1 MKFLDGEATTK
12 AIVRLMNSS
21 RQIRMAVAFWGLGA
35 MNGLHLKGRAN
46 TAKIICN
53 LKSGGT
59 NPREIQKLIDENI
72 PVLQCDDLHGKVY
85 LFDEHVIIGSSNA
98 SANGLALQGNEVAG
112 WREANILTTER
123 SVYEAAERWFQKLAA
138 RAITG
143 PDVIAAQAEF
153 DKRRAAATI
162 RATALTSLVEAVRA
176 NPDTFRDR
184 RIYIC
189 VYRELFGPLEIKQ
202 LKQARAQAQ
211 DPRVDALGWK
221 VPVNARLLC
230 FYHRPRGGIAFH
242 GFWDRQRTEWKSGGK
257 SPLYFMRK
265 LRDLDGLSADGL
277 PDDWAEALA
286 AFSKAEIG
294 AETAKHIELGAFY
307 DKYLSRTKTKMK
319 VLNVLDK
326 IGRVKG
332 VGGIIYESGFWF
344 RPDRGCHVI
353 RVFQDDGGTSVRG
366 GRILKMQDRVRKG
379 AKTKVILFEDDASQH
394 GKPPP
399 PRFRQNG
406 CAATLE

>member
-1 MKFLDGEATTK
+1 
-12 AIVRLMNSS
+12 
-21 RQIRMAVAFWGLGA
+21 
-35 MNGLHLKGRAN
+35 
-46 TAKIICN
+46 
-53 LKSGGT
+53 
-59 NPREIQKLIDENI
+59 
-72 PVLQCDDLHGKVY
+72 
-85 LFDEHVIIGSSNA
+85 
-98 SANGLALQGNEVAG
+98 
-112 WREANILTTER
+112 
-123 SVYEAAERWFQKLAA
+123 
-138 RAITG
+138 
-143 PDVIAAQAEF
+143 
-153 DKRRAAATI
+153 
-162 RATALTSLVEAVRA
+162 
-176 NPDTFRDR
+176 
-184 RIYIC
+184 
-189 VYRELFGPLEIKQ
+189 
-202 LKQARAQAQ
+202 
-211 DPRVDALGWK
+211 
-221 VPVNARLLC
+221 
-230 FYHRPRGGIAFH
+230 
-242 GFWDRQRTEWKSGGK
+242 
-257 SPLYFMRK
+257 MRK